1 MTLAESLN
9 HLYERYKM
17 ERTNSSNLT
26 IEMFE
31 QLIRIFPAI
40 LIAQADGHVDTTE
53 IIHLNKLA
61 HYVSTKEAN
70 IAESDLKQEIRYLTW
85 NAHTWRK
92 PILSVLKQYQE
103 EKNCGAEIVD
113 LMISIASSSTGS
125 LISNILLATTNPNM
139 SQDDES
145 FGTDTTTTYISDEE
159 KKEIMLIARELNLL
173 TDEANDKLK
182 FILDSAPKS

>member
-61 HYVSTKEAN
+61 HYVSTKETS

-103 EKNCGAEIVD
+103 EKKCGVEIVD

-125 LISNILLATTNPNM
+125 LISNILLATTNPNTA
-139 SQDDES
+139 QDDGG
-145 FGTDTTTTYISDEE
+145 FGTDPTTYISDEE

-182 FILDSAPKS
+182 FILDSAAKS